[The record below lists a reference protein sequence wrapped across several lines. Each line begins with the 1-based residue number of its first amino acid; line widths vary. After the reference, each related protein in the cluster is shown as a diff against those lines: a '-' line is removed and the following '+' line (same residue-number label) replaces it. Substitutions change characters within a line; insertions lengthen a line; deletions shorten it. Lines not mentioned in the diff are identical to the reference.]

1 MSESIDQAPKM
12 NWELLQAQVGVFSAK
27 LDAALEELG
36 ILEQCKGLEI
46 DHICVRLKNGA
57 DVDDLKIQLSEA
69 GQVISSVNV
78 NGREIS
84 MIQLNEA
91 LNLGSWQTYGV
102 ELPYPKQNHNYTD
115 GWEHV
120 EFVLNGADNTMEG
133 VRQTFI
139 NTFNNLDRE
148 QLESDYSYS
157 EDEPHADG
165 DQIPN
170 PTVGLKVNGVGLK
183 FHANPIQ
190 VVVGFEERNS

>member
-1 MSESIDQAPKM
+1 MSESAEQPKM
-12 NWELLQAQVGVFSAK
+12 TWEMLQARVEVFSEK
-27 LDAALEELG
+27 LNSALEELG
-36 ILEQCKGLEI
+36 ILKQCKDLKI

-57 DVDDLKIQLSEA
+57 DVNDLKIQLSET
-69 GQVISSVNV
+69 GQIISSVNV

-102 ELPYPKQNHNYTD
+102 ELPYPKPNHNYAD

-120 EFVLNGADNTMEG
+120 EFVLNGADNTMDG
-133 VRQTFI
+133 VRQAFMD
-139 NTFNNLDRE
+139 TFNNLDRN
-148 QLESDYSYS
+148 QLESDYAYS

-190 VVVGFEERNS
+190 VIVGFEE

>member
-1 MSESIDQAPKM
+1 MNESVDQTPKM
-12 NWELLQAQVGVFSAK
+12 TWEALQAQVEVFSQK
-27 LDAALEELG
+27 LNAALEELG
-36 ILEQCKGLEI
+36 ILEKCKDLEI
-46 DHICVRLKNGA
+46 DHICVRLKNSF
-57 DVDDLKIQLSEA
+57 DVDDLKNQLTEA

-91 LNLGSWQTYGV
+91 LNLGSWRTYGV
-102 ELPYPKQNHNYTD
+102 ELPYPKPNHNYVD

-120 EFVLNGADNTMEG
+120 EFVLNGAENTMDG
-133 VRQTFI
+133 VRQAFMD
-139 NTFNNLDRE
+139 TFNELDLA
-148 QLESDYSYS
+148 QLENDYSYS

-190 VVVGFEERNS
+190 VVVGFEE

>member
-1 MSESIDQAPKM
+1 MSESIEQPKM
-12 NWELLQAQVGVFSAK
+12 TWEMLQAQVEVFSAK
-27 LDAALEELG
+27 LDSALEELE

-91 LNLGSWQTYGV
+91 LSLGSWRTYGV
-102 ELPYPKQNHNYTD
+102 ELPYPKENHNYAD

-120 EFVLNGADNTMEG
+120 EFVLSGAENTMDG
-133 VRQTFI
+133 VRQAFADTFS
-139 NTFNNLDRE
+139 NLDKER
-148 QLESDYSYS
+148 LESDYSYS

-190 VVVGFEERNS
+190 VVVGFDQ

>member
-1 MSESIDQAPKM
+1 MSESIEQPEM
-12 NWELLQAQVGVFSAK
+12 TWEMLQTQVEVFSEK
-27 LDAALEELG
+27 LESALEELG
-36 ILEQCKGLEI
+36 ILEECKGLEI
-46 DHICVRLKNGA
+46 DHICVRLKNAA
-57 DVDDLKIQLSEA
+57 DVDNLKIQLSEA

-91 LNLGSWQTYGV
+91 LKLGSWQTYGV
-102 ELPYPKQNHNYTD
+102 ELPYPKENHSYTD

-120 EFVLNGADNTMEG
+120 EFVLNGAENTMGG
-133 VRQTFI
+133 VRKAFM
-139 NTFNNLDRE
+139 NTFNELDRT
-148 QLESDYSYS
+148 QLENDYAYS

-190 VVVGFEERNS
+190 VVVGFNQ